1 MNEVKRTLN
10 ESVTVGELR
19 AMLEDHDE
27 ESLVVFICDYGDHCH
42 TQQALP
48 IKSAEQLSSDDFRT
62 SGYSQSGIAMI
73 EERDGR
79 DVECPDEESIPVV
92 VISSDYL

>member
-10 ESVTVGELR
+10 EAVTVGELR

-48 IKSAEQLSSDDFRT
+48 IKVAEQFSSDDFRT

-73 EERDGR
+73 EEMHESVKDY
-79 DVECPDEESIPVV
+79 DEESIPVV
-92 VISSDYL
+92 AISCNYL